1 MNKSIFIIL
10 LAPVLVAVGYI
21 VILRHLG
28 IAPGY
33 FRLVM
38 ATAGFVAAIWFIR
51 RKATKSA
58 KSAGQ

>member
-10 LAPVLVAVGYI
+10 LAPVLVAIGYI

-28 IAPGY
+28 IPPGY
-33 FRLVM
+33 LRLVLAM
-38 ATAGFVAAIWFIR
+38 GVFVGAIWFIR
-51 RKATKSA
+51 RKAAKSA

>member
-38 ATAGFVAAIWFIR
+38 AMAGFVAAIWFIR
-51 RKATKSA
+51 RKAMKSA
-58 KSAGQ
+58 KPAGQ

>member
-38 ATAGFVAAIWFIR
+38 AMAGFVAAIWFVR
-51 RKATKSA
+51 RKGTKSA
-58 KSAGQ
+58 KPAGQ

>member
-10 LAPVLVAVGYI
+10 LAPVLVAIGYI

-28 IAPGY
+28 IPPGY

-38 ATAGFVAAIWFIR
+38 AMAGFVAAIWLLR
-51 RKATKSA
+51 RKAAKSA
-58 KSAGQ
+58 KPAGQ